1 MGVYSR
7 STLFTIT
14 YYLFLAVFVTFK
26 NIIMGIFFALPSLR
40 HVIHISYTLTVTLK
54 EVGYSIS
61 AAVKTEVLWLYVT

>member
-26 NIIMGIFFALPSLR
+26 NIIMVIVFFFFALPSLR

-54 EVGYSIS
+54 GVGYSIS
-61 AAVKTEVLWLYVT
+61 AAVKTEVL